1 MYEPLSECKPNRVL
15 PGACCVRYITRQCF
29 YVWVTHCCQLSPKV
43 PGQLEKRILQ
53 NAEQILHC
61 HWSIFQGF
69 GKEIFF
75 YETKLTP
82 QKIEFVSKLRLG
94 KLKIVKHIFRPIFS
108 HFWTILGVVWPL
120 KFFGQRIFFA
130 VLWSYFDEF
139 SATWQQAL
147 GLGGKH

>member
-1 MYEPLSECKPNRVL
+1 MYSLLTSVKPIAFCRELVVSDTLRGN
-15 PGACCVRYITRQCF
+15 
-29 YVWVTHCCQLSPKV
+29 VTHCCQLSPKV

-61 HWSIFQGF
+61 HRSIFQGF

-94 KLKIVKHIFRPIFS
+94 KLKIVKHIFRPIFA
-108 HFWTILGVVWPL
+108 T
-120 KFFGQRIFFA
+120 FGQY
-130 VLWSYFDEF
+130 W
-139 SATWQQAL
+139 
-147 GLGGKH
+147 GLCGH